1 MITKCFPKLS
11 VRNSNCNL
19 MAATGVRREQFGPR
33 NQPLHGVA
41 IMRLHGLLKY
51 KPLKAPQNSVTLN
64 SNQQLSLKLK

>member
-1 MITKCFPKLS
+1 
-11 VRNSNCNL
+11 